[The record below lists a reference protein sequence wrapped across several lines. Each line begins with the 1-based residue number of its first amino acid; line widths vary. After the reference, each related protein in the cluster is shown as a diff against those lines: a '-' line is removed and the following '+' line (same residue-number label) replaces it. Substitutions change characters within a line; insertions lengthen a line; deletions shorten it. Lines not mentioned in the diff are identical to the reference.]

1 MKTIASVAHS
11 PVYHVAMVTSVC
23 VAGLSFLVLIVVMI
37 MTENAK
43 VNRLLAPCEVGRR
56 FRIAL
61 VLAAV
66 TGLLA
71 SLPFALA
78 GDMAG
83 VASFIVREGPYAS
96 ATALGALAFA
106 AMMARIATG
115 DVEPSGDEP
124 HETDGFGHR
133 HLFTINPANSQP
145 MNGSIDVAGNPY
157 GEDFHSHLRM
167 SHTHVE

>member
-1 MKTIASVAHS
+1 MAHT
-11 PVYHVAMVTSVC
+11 PVYHVGMVTSVC
-23 VAGLSFLVLIVVMI
+23 VAGLSFLVLIIVMI

-43 VNRLLAPCEVGRR
+43 VNRVLAPCEVGRQ

-66 TGLLA
+66 TGSLA

-83 VASFIVREGPYAS
+83 VASFLVREGVYAG

-106 AMMARIATG
+106 AMMARVATAE
-115 DVEPSGDEP
+115 VETGGDEP
-124 HETDGFGHR
+124 HETDGFGHH
-133 HLFTINPANSQP
+133 HLFTMNPANGLP

-167 SHTHVE
+167 SHARGE

>member
-1 MKTIASVAHS
+1 MAHS
-11 PVYHVAMVTSVC
+11 PVYHVAMVMSVC

-43 VNRLLAPCEVGRR
+43 VNRVLAPCEVGRR
-56 FRIAL
+56 FRIA
-61 VLAAV
+61 LAAV

-83 VASFIVREGPYAS
+83 VASFIVREGLYAS

-115 DVEPSGDEP
+115 DVEPGGDEP

-133 HLFTINPANSQP
+133 HLFTINPANGQP
-145 MNGSIDVAGNPY
+145 MNGSIDLAGNPY